1 MKTILTKTQNPYP
14 IYIENGLLAQLPELT
29 AQINPSCKLA
39 VITDDTV
46 ASLYAQS
53 LCDSLKAAGRDVCL
67 YAFPH
72 GEASKNLGTVQKEI
86 LPYRGLVLYDKTL
99 LNSSFAQFLKNCLDI
114 IVLYLYPGRQYFLK
128 KLCIF

>member
-72 GEASKNLGTVQKEI
+72 GEASKNLGTVQKV
-86 LPYRGLVLYDKTL
+86 Y
-99 LNSSFAQFLKNCLDI
+99 SFLSEKDRKS
-114 IVLYLYPGRQYFLK
+114 VV
-128 KLCIF
+128 